1 MSIQIQLGS
10 ISPAKGYLH
19 CTLVITN
26 TYFELWDETI
36 WVLNKLRKMG
46 VFIDPS
52 FPPETEMMASVADQ
66 LRKIFV
72 NPNPPEDTAGVNTA
86 GVNTTELTE
95 LTEVTEVVSPPHG
108 SVLAYENISYDI
120 QLALNCWSRENLK
133 TLLKKLK
140 MEVKV
145 KELFAEEKRRIT
157 NLVDEDD

>member
-1 MSIQIQLGS
+1 MSTYIKLGA
-10 ISPAKGYLH
+10 ISPAKGYLN
-19 CTLVITN
+19 CNLIITN

-72 NPNPPEDTAGVNTA
+72 NPNPPEDTAGVNT
-86 GVNTTELTE
+86 TE

-157 NLVDEDD
+157 NLVEEEA